1 MLVYKL
7 VKVNP
12 TTLRFVLLRAMTGT
26 NVNITKKN
34 SALQKKNRANNCATK
49 TGTANVTRTALQNRF
64 AIKQTQTVPARHRT
78 GNKIGVKRG
87 FLKRLWITHLISTG

>member
-26 NVNITKKN
+26 NVNITKKQRV
-34 SALQKKNRANNCATK
+34 AKKNRANNCATK
-49 TGTANVTRTALQNRF
+49 TGTVNVTRTALQNRF

-87 FLKRLWITHLISTG
+87 FLRRLWITHLISTG